1 MKFVRFVTFSVVAVM
16 LVGRGVAVAEGEI
29 PPVDSEPM
37 VLATDTYVQGAYSS
51 LNTKKQDNLT
61 NEANAGTNISI
72 DDTTKKIS
80 LDLSN
85 LPQVSG
91 NSANGVYVL
100 TATVENGVATLKW
113 EKIERDG
120 NQVRDVDVLL

>member
-1 MKFVRFVTFSVVAVM
+1 MKIGRFFAGLLVLLAVH
-16 LVGRGVAVAEGEI
+16 GVAMAAGET
-29 PPVDSEPM
+29 PSNDTGSV
-37 VLATDTYVQGAYSS
+37 VLATDTYVQGAYSA
-51 LNTKKQDNLT
+51 LDGKKQEKLT
-61 NEANAGTNISI
+61 NTANAGNNISI

-80 LDLSN
+80 LDLSG

-91 NSANGVYVL
+91 NDANGVYVL

-120 NQVRDVDVLL
+120 NQVRDGNM